1 MKLIFPQ
8 GEHAPYDLVEGVV
21 RIGSAVD
28 CDLRIEGTGVAAHH
42 CEIETREGSATVRAV
57 DPAAATVFNGRQIT
71 EPTELAPGDLLLF
84 GRVGCRIGTAAPQPP
99 PASEADAQEEMN
111 GHTVLRMAMPKY
123 LLRGVSGATF
133 GKTFALTGSMIMGRQ
148 PDCDIAIAS
157 DEVSRRHARLTVRA
171 DGVAVDD
178 LGSANGT
185 FVNDKRVQSAVLRS
199 GDELRLD
206 TVRFQL
212 TTPGSAVSAAKPAV
226 AGAPVE
232 APRPDRGRFALWI
245 AIGGVAAAIVAV
257 GVLHYLG
264 VL

>member
-8 GEHAPYDLVEGVV
+8 GEHAPLELTEGVI
-21 RIGSAVD
+21 RIGSGTD
-28 CDLRIEGTGVAAHH
+28 CELRIDAAGVAAHH
-42 CEIETREGSATVRAV
+42 CEIEVRDASATVRMLDA
-57 DPAAATVFNGRQIT
+57 DAPTVFNGRQIT
-71 EPTELAPGDLLLF
+71 EPTAIAPGDLLLF
-84 GRVGCRIGTAAPQPP
+84 GRVGCRIVASTAPATPEASGIAP
-99 PASEADAQEEMN
+99 AREMD

-123 LLRGVSGATF
+123 LLRGVSGVTF

-148 PDCDIAIAS
+148 PDCDIAVLS
-157 DEVSRRHARLTVRA
+157 DEVSRKHARLTVRA

-212 TTPGSAVSAAKPAV
+212 TAPGSVVSAQPSVSRAPLETPVQDGGRLGLWLAV
-226 AGAPVE
+226 GIV
-232 APRPDRGRFALWI
+232 
-245 AIGGVAAAIVAV
+245 VAALVAV
-257 GVLHYLG
+257 GVLRYLG
-264 VL
+264 YL